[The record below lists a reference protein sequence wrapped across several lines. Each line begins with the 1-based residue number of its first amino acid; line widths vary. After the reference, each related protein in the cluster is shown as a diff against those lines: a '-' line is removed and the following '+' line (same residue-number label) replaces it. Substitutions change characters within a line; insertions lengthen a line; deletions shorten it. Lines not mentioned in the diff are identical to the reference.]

1 MASITRRQS
10 TGMNRR
16 AAVEEKILEATE
28 RLLRNGESFTELGV
42 QRLAAEAGIARSTF
56 YLHFRDKSELLLRLI
71 KPLVDPIFDF
81 VDEESHPSRGLDGMV
96 KGMLFDLRYYR
107 ERRHLLAAVVE
118 VAAYDPVVR
127 EYWDG
132 QLQRFID
139 RAEGW
144 LRAEQDAGSA
154 PSDIDP
160 PTAAR
165 VIVWGG
171 FQAVANQVL
180 TGPEE
185 QDEVVAREIAKLEWY
200 GAFRRPAERA

>member
-1 MASITRRQS
+1 MASVTRRHS
-10 TGMNRR
+10 TGANRR
-16 AAVEEKILEATE
+16 AEVEAKILEATE
-28 RLLRNGESFTELGV
+28 RLLRDGESFTELGV

-56 YLHFRDKSELLLRLI
+56 YLHFRDKTDLLLRFI
-71 KPLVDPIFDF
+71 KPLVDPVFELIG
-81 VDEESHPSRGLDGMV
+81 EAHPSRGLDGMV
-96 KGMLFDLRYYR
+96 KSMMLDLRYYR

-139 RAEGW
+139 RAEEW
-144 LRAEQDAGSA
+144 LRAEQQAGRT
-154 PSDIDP
+154 PPDIDP

-165 VIVWGG
+165 VFVWGG
-171 FQAVANQVL
+171 FQALTNQVL

-200 GAFRRPAERA
+200 GAFRRPAEHA

>member
-1 MASITRRQS
+1 MASVTRRHS
-10 TGMNRR
+10 TGIDRR
-16 AAVEEKILEATE
+16 AAVEAKILDATQ
-28 RLLRNGESFTELGV
+28 RLLRDGESFTELGV
-42 QRLAAEAGIARSTF
+42 QRLASEAGIARSTF
-56 YLHFRDKSELLLRLI
+56 YLHFRDKTELLLRLI
-71 KPLVDPIFDF
+71 TPLVDP
-81 VDEESHPSRGLDGMV
+81 V
-96 KGMLFDLRYYR
+96 FDLIAETDPADGLEGLVKSMIADIRYYR

-118 VAAYDPVVR
+118 VSAYDPVVR
-127 EYWDG
+127 EQWDA

-144 LRAEQDAGSA
+144 LRAAQEAGKTA
-154 PSDIDP
+154 PDIDV

-171 FQAVANQVL
+171 FQAVANHVL

-185 QDEVVAREIAKLEWY
+185 QDEVVGREIAELEWY